1 MYTKKAVVGVFLALF
16 FTVGLVQ
23 AQPPQEIITK
33 DTVRACE
40 LAGLGITDNSTLN
53 EVRDALEIQFAGTL
67 SFPPNPART
76 LLKRIEVVRQ
86 SGCEVTEWEFHFVGD
101 PRAPEFPFEVIPT
114 GLGDAQHN
122 LILYNA
128 SCGCRP

>member
-1 MYTKKAVVGVFLALF
+1 MYTKTAVVGMLIMLCL
-16 FTVGLVQ
+16 TVGVVQ

-40 LAGLGITDNSTLN
+40 LAGLRITDNSTLK
-53 EVRDALEIQFAGTL
+53 EVRDALEIQFSGIL

-76 LLKRIEVVRQ
+76 LLRRIEVVR
-86 SGCEVTEWEFHFVGD
+86 SPGCVVTEWEFHFVGD
-101 PRAPEFPFEVIPT
+101 PRAPVFPFEVIPT

-122 LILYNA
+122 LVQYNA
-128 SCGCRP
+128 GCGCQP